1 MATAAVIG
9 SGPNGLAAAVVLSR
23 AGFDVTVHEAQPTLG
38 GGLRTDQLT
47 VPGYWHD
54 RCSAVHPMSSTSPF
68 FRAFGLTDRVQYVSP
83 EIAYAHAIEP
93 GRSAIAFRD
102 IEQTVQELGTG
113 GRAWRSLLAPLA
125 ERIDDLAVTAL
136 DAQLRWP
143 AHPRLLAELGTRVLR
158 ATLASGA
165 LATSDAAAL
174 LAGVSAHS
182 GTKLPSLGASA
193 VGVVLAAHAH
203 AGGWPV
209 PVGGSRSV
217 AQALVDDIRAHG
229 GEFRTS
235 SPVTAIAELNQ
246 DVVVADVSAR
256 ALAALDSSLPR
267 GYLRS
272 LRRFRYGTATAKV
285 DAALDG
291 PIPWADPRLAEAVT
305 VHVGGTAAETRAAET
320 AVAGGRDT
328 SQPFV
333 LVTQPT
339 VADPSRAPAGTGI
352 LWAYCH
358 VPAGSGRDMSDTIL
372 DRLEPFAPG
381 IRDRVVALHSSTA
394 LDIEAHDE
402 NFVGGDIASGAST
415 FDQLVRRPTL
425 SSSPWRTPRRGLY
438 LASASAAPGPGVHG
452 MAGYLAAR
460 AVLAD
465 YRLPMPD
472 LSPGT

>member
-1 MATAAVIG
+1 M
-9 SGPNGLAAAVVLSR
+9 
-23 AGFDVTVHEAQPTLG
+23 
-38 GGLRTDQLT
+38 
-47 VPGYWHD
+47 
-54 RCSAVHPMSSTSPF
+54 
-68 FRAFGLTDRVQYVSP
+68 
-83 EIAYAHAIEP
+83 
-93 GRSAIAFRD
+93 
-102 IEQTVQELGTG
+102 
-113 GRAWRSLLAPLA
+113 
-125 ERIDDLAVTAL
+125 
-136 DAQLRWP
+136 
-143 AHPRLLAELGTRVLR
+143 
-158 ATLASGA
+158 
-165 LATSDAAAL
+165 
-174 LAGVSAHS
+174 
-182 GTKLPSLGASA
+182 
-193 VGVVLAAHAH
+193 
-203 AGGWPV
+203 
-209 PVGGSRSV
+209 
-217 AQALVDDIRAHG
+217 
-229 GEFRTS
+229 
-235 SPVTAIAELNQ
+235 
-246 DVVVADVSAR
+246 
-256 ALAALDSSLPR
+256 
-267 GYLRS
+267 
-272 LRRFRYGTATAKV
+272 
-285 DAALDG
+285 
-291 PIPWADPRLAEAVT
+291 
-305 VHVGGTAAETRAAET
+305 HVGGTAAETRAAET

-352 LWAYCH
+352 LCPYCH